1 LKRLHY
7 SNCRWLLSLPDI
19 DVNLTSLSNY
29 SILHAAVTLN
39 TPLDLVIALTR
50 LASKETIE
58 LKLTDMSYANI
69 CHDSNGLTALDL
81 AVKQNRTSTA
91 QCKDEN
97 RKYDDVTL
105 QTWLDAG

>member
-1 LKRLHY
+1 
-7 SNCRWLLSLPDI
+7 
-19 DVNLTSLSNY
+19 
-29 SILHAAVTLN
+29 
-39 TPLDLVIALTR
+39 
-50 LASKETIE
+50 
-58 LKLTDMSYANI
+58 MSYANI

-105 QTWLDAG
+105 QTWLDAGCQQDASMWAVAAKDLKALKQLAVMGSVIFDKSILCNLAELFGFKEIKCFVEAIGT